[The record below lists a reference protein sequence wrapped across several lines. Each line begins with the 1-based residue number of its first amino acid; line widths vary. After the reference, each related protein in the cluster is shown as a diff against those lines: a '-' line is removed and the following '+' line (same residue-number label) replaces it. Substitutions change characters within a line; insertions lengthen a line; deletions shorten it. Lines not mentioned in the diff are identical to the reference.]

1 MFKQITQL
9 IKPHVKTVVLCVSCI
24 MLSACSVFGIRDTE
38 EAEYIVIKQDGDF
51 QLREYAELVVAETVI
66 ESDFDHAGKVAFNR
80 LFEYIS
86 GENVQ
91 SQKIAMTAPVVL
103 NSEPKRSQKI
113 SMTAPVIKQKQNS
126 VWRYYFVLPDVLSL
140 STAPSPINPDVQ
152 IKEIPSKL
160 VASIQYT
167 GLWDEETFN
176 QKARLLQSWITEN
189 NLESL
194 SSPSFAGYDPP
205 WTLPF
210 FRRNEVLIDVKR

>member
-1 MFKQITQL
+1 MFKQITQS
-9 IKPHVKTVVLCVSCI
+9 IKLHVKSVLLFVLFT

-38 EAEYIVIKQDGDF
+38 EAEYAVIKQDGDF
-51 QLREYAELVVAETVI
+51 QLREYAKLVVAETVI
-66 ESDFDHAGKVAFNR
+66 ESDFDQAEKVAFNR
-80 LFEYIS
+80 LFDYIS

-91 SQKIAMTAPVVL
+91 SQNIPMTAPVLV
-103 NSEPKRSQKI
+103 NRENDGSQKI

-126 VWRYYFVLPDVLSL
+126 AWRYYFVLPDDLSL
-140 STAPSPINPDVQ
+140 STAPSPINPDVR
-152 IKEIPSKL
+152 IKEIPPKL
-160 VASIQYT
+160 VSSIEYT

-176 QKARLLQSWITEN
+176 EKTRLLESWIAEN
-189 NLESL
+189 DLERL